1 MSSPTPP
8 LTMDAKTKF
17 QQLWSQFGTRFVEE
31 PMRDQ
36 EKRVEELVRENERL
50 RLELLNSKAENTKQL
65 DETKQLSEE
74 NETLRDEVS
83 TEVRSGIE
91 RVQERNMAL
100 AAAKKKIAG
109 LEQAVLSGEAIWQ
122 QERSRYKQTV
132 KLLKDELEITV
143 RAYER
148 LRKNVGIL
156 SGEVIN
162 SDDSDES
169 LGEEHDDDEDDE
181 REMANQAEL
190 QLQAERSLQ
199 SGAYRRA
206 TRRRQV
212 EETPGADEDEH
223 DENEEPEDD
232 EAEEY
237 LNGEVEGE
245 EEDDDDEYL
254 DGEEEE
260 EEGQGNGTPENRESL
275 SLEPEDEAE
284 DGEEEVEG
292 EEEEEEEQEQPLRRS
307 TRIRHT
313 EPATEADSANATE
326 TIEVVGTKRGRDESS
341 DRTTTDGASQIP
353 DRQTE
358 YRIAASTD
366 SQDGLDPTDR
376 PAKRTRRQTE
386 RYINA
391 LETTKHMAKIM
402 TPPAT
407 SPPFLP
413 SVLPRR
419 STNRSPT
426 RRTST
431 LSQSQSQTSTPKPTT
446 PRRRRAPA
454 AGASATKEPLKSP
467 STTPKTK
474 SPTKAPNK
482 SPSKAPT
489 TRSPRSPRNLKN
501 LQTFPKVM
509 FDFTL
514 ISGFKHGRN
523 LMVDD
528 PEIRD
533 SMEPLLQRTT
543 ERIREVANTPGFWRS
558 YAHKRNIQRVDSGLS
573 RHCAFTSQFPLD
585 SDKVEV
591 ENPWS
596 NGEDFACDNCIK
608 EGIAC
613 FTVGDRIDTEKY
625 GATYRPPKLVRS

>member
-50 RLELLNSKAENTKQL
+50 RLELLNSKAENNKKL
-65 DETKQLSEE
+65 DESKQLSEE
-74 NETLRDEVS
+74 LESLRDAVS

-109 LEQAVLSGEAIWQ
+109 LEQAVVSGEVIWQ
-122 QERSRYKQTV
+122 QERSRYKQTIQ
-132 KLLKDELEITV
+132 LLKDELQVTV
-143 RAYER
+143 DGYER

-156 SGEVIN
+156 RAHGMSPDG
-162 SDDSDES
+162 SDDSVE
-169 LGEEHDDDEDDE
+169 GEVEDDEDDE
-181 REMANQAEL
+181 QEMANQAEL

-212 EETPGADEDEH
+212 EETPGAEEEEQ
-223 DENEEPEDD
+223 DENEDPEDG
-232 EAEEY
+232 EEEEEY
-237 LNGEVEGE
+237 LKGVEGE
-245 EEDDDDEYL
+245 EGDDDDDEYL
-254 DGEEEE
+254 DGEE
-260 EEGQGNGTPENRESL
+260 GQENGAPRNRESL
-275 SLEPEDEAE
+275 SLEPEDGEE
-284 DGEEEVEG
+284 DGEEEA
-292 EEEEEEEQEQPLRRS
+292 EEEAEEVEEEQPLRRS

-313 EPATEADSANATE
+313 EPTADTEATNTTE

-358 YRIAASTD
+358 YRVAASTD
-366 SQDGLDPTDR
+366 SQEGPDPIDR

-413 SVLPRR
+413 FVLPRR

-446 PRRRRAPA
+446 PRRRRTA
-454 AGASATKEPLKSP
+454 ALNSTAATNKPIKSP
-467 STTPKTK
+467 TATPKTK

-482 SPSKAPT
+482 SPAKAL
-489 TRSPRSPRNLKN
+489 TRSPRSPRNNKN
-501 LQTFPKVM
+501 LQSFPRVM

-533 SMEPLLQRTT
+533 SMEPLLHRTT

-558 YAHKRNIQRVDSGLS
+558 YAHKRNIQRLEAGLS

-585 SDKVEV
+585 SDKVVV

-596 NGEDFACDNCIK
+596 NGEEFACDNCIK

-625 GATYRPPKLVRS
+625 GATYRPPKLGRS